1 MKTKGI
7 FIAVLIAAAVVV
19 YESAFIVS
27 ETEQVVIT
35 QFGRIVRDPI
45 TDPGLK
51 FKIPFIE
58 KATFFPKNIQEWDGE
73 PGQIPTLDKTFI
85 WVDAFAR
92 WKIVDPV
99 KFFQTVNNRSNAVS
113 RLNDIIDPAVRNFIT
128 SYKLIDAVRKSNREL
143 DTSEVGLEDQEKKP
157 QSHYVISL
165 GREKITQ
172 GILEQAQPKV
182 SQFGIELVD
191 VKIKGINY
199 VEEVRKSVYDRMI
212 AERKQIAE
220 KFRSEGKGEAQK
232 ILGQKERDLQQITS
246 EAYRV
251 SQEVKGKADAD
262 AVKIYADAYGVDP
275 DFYAFTQTLE
285 IYNESLNKDATLL
298 LSTDSE
304 FLKYFKGISPK
315 SKQ

>member
-1 MKTKGI
+1 MKIKGI
-7 FIAVLIAAAVVV
+7 VAIALIAAAVVL

-27 ETEQVVIT
+27 ETDQVVIT

-45 TDPGLK
+45 TDPGLR
-51 FKIPFIE
+51 FKVPFIE
-58 KATFFPKNIQEWDGE
+58 KANFFPKNIQEWDGE

-99 KFFQTVNNRSNAVS
+99 KFFQTVNNRFNAVS

-128 SYKLIDAVRKSNREL
+128 SHRLIDAVRKSNREL
-143 DTSEVGLEDQEKKP
+143 DVTEVGLEDQEKKP
-157 QSHYVISL
+157 QVYVITL

-172 GILEQAQPKV
+172 GVLEQAQPKV
-182 SQFGIELVD
+182 AQFGIELVD

-232 ILGQKERDLQQITS
+232 VLGQKERDLQQITS
-246 EAYRV
+246 EAYRIA
-251 SQEVKGKADAD
+251 QEVKGKADAE
-262 AVKIYADAYGVDP
+262 AAKIYAEAYGVDP

-285 IYNESLNKDATLL
+285 AYNESLSKDASLL

-304 FLKYFKGISPK
+304 FLKYFKGIPSK
-315 SKQ
+315 SK

>member
-1 MKTKGI
+1 MKLKGVWI
-7 FIAVLIAAAVVV
+7 ILLIATTVML
-19 YESAFIVS
+19 YDSAFTVS

-35 QFGRIVRDPI
+35 QFGRIVGDSIR
-45 TDPGLK
+45 DPGLK
-51 FKIPFIE
+51 FKLPFIQ
-58 KATFFPKNIQEWDGE
+58 KTHIFNKNILEWDGE

-92 WKIVDPV
+92 WRIVDPV
-99 KFFQTVNNRSNAVS
+99 KFFQTVNNRLNAVS

-128 SYKLIDAVRKSNREL
+128 SHKLIDAVRKSNREL
-143 DTSEVGLEDQEKKP
+143 DTAEVGLEDLEKKP
-157 QSHYVISL
+157 QSHYGITI

-182 SQFGIELVD
+182 DQFGIELVD

-232 ILGQKERDLQQITS
+232 VLGQKDKELQQITS
-246 EAYRV
+246 EAYRIA
-251 SQEVKGKADAD
+251 QELKGKADAE
-262 AVKIYADAYGVDP
+262 ATQIYAAAYGLDP
-275 DFYAFTQTLE
+275 EFYSFLQTLE
-285 IYNESLNKDATLL
+285 VYSDSLDKSSSVL

-304 FLKYFKGISPK
+304 LMKYFKGFP
-315 SKQ
+315 SK

>member
-1 MKTKGI
+1 MKLKGVWI
-7 FIAVLIAAAVVV
+7 ILLIAAAVMV
-19 YESAFIVS
+19 YDSAFTVN

-35 QFGRIVRDPI
+35 QFGRIVGEAI
-45 TDPGLK
+45 KDPGLK
-51 FKIPFIE
+51 FKLPFIQ
-58 KATFFPKNIQEWDGE
+58 KAHIFNKNILEWDGE

-92 WKIVDPV
+92 WRIVDPV
-99 KFFQTVNNRSNAVS
+99 KFFQTVNNRSNAMS
-113 RLNDIIDPAVRNFIT
+113 RLNDIIDPAVRNFVT
-128 SYKLIDAVRKSNREL
+128 SHKLIDAVRKSNREL
-143 DTSEVGLEDQEKKP
+143 DTAEVGLEDLEKKP
-157 QSHYVISL
+157 QSHYGITI

-182 SQFGIELVD
+182 DQFGIELVD

-232 ILGQKERDLQQITS
+232 VLGQKDKELQQITS
-246 EAYRV
+246 EAYRIA
-251 SQEVKGKADAD
+251 QELKGKADAE
-262 AVKIYADAYGVDP
+262 ATQIYAAAYGLDP
-275 DFYAFTQTLE
+275 EFYSFLQTLE
-285 IYNESLNKDATLL
+285 VYSDSLDKSSSVL

-304 FLKYFKGISPK
+304 LMKYFKGFP
-315 SKQ
+315 SK

>member
-1 MKTKGI
+1 MKTRG
-7 FIAVLIAAAVVV
+7 FLVIALIAAAVVL
-19 YESAFIVS
+19 YESAFVVS

-246 EAYRV
+246 EAYRI
-251 SQEVKGKADAD
+251 SQEVKGKADAE
-262 AVKIYADAYGVDP
+262 AAKIYADAYGIDP

-285 IYNESLNKDATLL
+285 IYNESLNKDASLL
-298 LSTDSE
+298 LSTDSD

-315 SKQ
+315 SK

>member
-1 MKTKGI
+1 
-7 FIAVLIAAAVVV
+7 
-19 YESAFIVS
+19 
-27 ETEQVVIT
+27 
-35 QFGRIVRDPI
+35 
-45 TDPGLK
+45 
-51 FKIPFIE
+51 
-58 KATFFPKNIQEWDGE
+58 
-73 PGQIPTLDKTFI
+73 
-85 WVDAFAR
+85 
-92 WKIVDPV
+92 
-99 KFFQTVNNRSNAVS
+99 
-113 RLNDIIDPAVRNFIT
+113 
-128 SYKLIDAVRKSNREL
+128 
-143 DTSEVGLEDQEKKP
+143 
-157 QSHYVISL
+157 
-165 GREKITQ
+165 
-172 GILEQAQPKV
+172 
-182 SQFGIELVD
+182 VD

-262 AVKIYADAYGVDP
+262 AVKIYADAYGVDA

-315 SKQ
+315 SK

>member
-1 MKTKGI
+1 MKLKGVWI
-7 FIAVLIAAAVVV
+7 ILLIAATVLV
-19 YESAFIVS
+19 YDSAFTVN

-35 QFGRIVRDPI
+35 QFGRIVGEAIR
-45 TDPGLK
+45 DPGLK
-51 FKIPFIE
+51 FKVPFIQ
-58 KATFFPKNIQEWDGE
+58 KTHVFNKNILEWDGE

-85 WVDAFAR
+85 WVDSFAR
-92 WKIVDPV
+92 WRIADPI
-99 KFFQTVNNRSNAVS
+99 KFFQTVNNRLNAIS

-143 DTSEVGLEDQEKKP
+143 DTAEVGLEDLEKKP
-157 QSHYVISL
+157 QSHYAITI

-172 GILEQAQPKV
+172 GILEQAQAKLY
-182 SQFGIELVD
+182 QFGIELVD

-220 KFRSEGKGEAQK
+220 KFRSEGKGEAQRV
-232 ILGQKERDLQQITS
+232 LGQKDKELQQITS

-251 SQEVKGKADAD
+251 AQELKGKADAE
-262 AVKIYADAYGVDP
+262 ATQIYAAAYGVDP
-275 DFYAFTQTLE
+275 EFYSFLQTLE
-285 IYNESLNKDATLL
+285 VYNDSLDKSSSIV

-304 FLKYFKGISPK
+304 LMKYFKGFL
-315 SKQ
+315 SK

>member
-45 TDPGLK
+45 MDPGLK

-191 VKIKGINY
+191 VKSKGINY

-246 EAYRV
+246 EAYRI
-251 SQEVKGKADAD
+251 SQEVKGKADAE
-262 AVKIYADAYGVDP
+262 AAKIYADAYGIDP
-275 DFYAFTQTLE
+275 DFYAFTQTME
-285 IYNESLNKDATLL
+285 IYNESLNKDASLL

-304 FLKYFKGISPK
+304 LLKYFKGISPK
-315 SKQ
+315 SK

>member
-1 MKTKGI
+1 MKLKGVWI
-7 FIAVLIAAAVVV
+7 ILLIAATVMV
-19 YESAFIVS
+19 YDSAFTVS

-35 QFGRIVRDPI
+35 QFGRIVGEPI
-45 TDPGLK
+45 RDPGLK
-51 FKIPFIE
+51 FKLPFIQ
-58 KATFFPKNIQEWDGE
+58 KAHVFNKNILEWDGE

-92 WKIVDPV
+92 WRIVDPV
-99 KFFQTVNNRSNAVS
+99 KFFQTVNNRSNAMS

-128 SYKLIDAVRKSNREL
+128 SHKLIDAVRKSNREL
-143 DTSEVGLEDQEKKP
+143 DTAEVGLEDLEKKP
-157 QSHYVISL
+157 QSHYGITI

-182 SQFGIELVD
+182 DQFGIELVD

-232 ILGQKERDLQQITS
+232 VLGQKDKELQQITS
-246 EAYRV
+246 EAYRIA
-251 SQEVKGKADAD
+251 QELKGKADAE
-262 AVKIYADAYGVDP
+262 ATQIYAAAYGLDP
-275 DFYAFTQTLE
+275 EFYSFLQTLE
-285 IYNESLNKDATLL
+285 VYSDSLDKSSSVL

-304 FLKYFKGISPK
+304 LMKYFKGFP
-315 SKQ
+315 SK

>member
-1 MKTKGI
+1 MKLKGI
-7 FIAVLIAAAVVV
+7 WIILLIAASVIV
-19 YESAFIVS
+19 YDSAFTVS

-35 QFGRIVRDPI
+35 QFGRIVGDAI
-45 TDPGLK
+45 KDPGLK
-51 FKIPFIE
+51 FKLPFIQ
-58 KATFFPKNIQEWDGE
+58 KVHTFNKNILEWDGE

-92 WKIVDPV
+92 WRIVDPV
-99 KFFQTVNNRSNAVS
+99 KFFQTVNNRLNAMS

-128 SYKLIDAVRKSNREL
+128 SHKLIDAVRKSNREL
-143 DTSEVGLEDQEKKP
+143 DTAEVGLEDLEKKP
-157 QSHYVISL
+157 QSHYGITI

-182 SQFGIELVD
+182 DQFGIELVD

-232 ILGQKERDLQQITS
+232 VLGQKDKELQQITS
-246 EAYRV
+246 EAYRIA
-251 SQEVKGKADAD
+251 QELKGKADAE
-262 AVKIYADAYGVDP
+262 ATQIYAAAYGLDP
-275 DFYAFTQTLE
+275 EFYSFLQTLE
-285 IYNESLNKDATLL
+285 VYNDSLDKSSSVL

-304 FLKYFKGISPK
+304 LMKYFKGFP
-315 SKQ
+315 SK

>member
-1 MKTKGI
+1 MKLKGVWI
-7 FIAVLIAAAVVV
+7 ILLIAAGIIV
-19 YESAFIVS
+19 YDSAFTIS

-35 QFGRIVRDPI
+35 QFGRIVGDAI
-45 TDPGLK
+45 KEPGLK
-51 FKIPFIE
+51 FKLPFIQ
-58 KATFFPKNIQEWDGE
+58 KAHIFNKNILEWDGE

-92 WKIVDPV
+92 WRIADPI
-99 KFFQTVNNRSNAVS
+99 KFFQTVNNRLNAIS

-128 SYKLIDAVRKSNREL
+128 SHKLIDAVRKSNREL
-143 DTSEVGLEDQEKKP
+143 DTAEVGLEDLEKKP
-157 QSHYVISL
+157 QSHYTITI

-182 SQFGIELVD
+182 DQFGIELVD

-232 ILGQKERDLQQITS
+232 VLGQKDKELQQITS
-246 EAYRV
+246 QAYRIA
-251 SQEVKGKADAD
+251 QELKGKADAE
-262 AVKIYADAYGVDP
+262 ATQIYAAAYGLDP
-275 DFYAFTQTLE
+275 DFYSFLQTLE
-285 IYNESLNKDATLL
+285 VYNESLDKSSSVV

-304 FLKYFKGISPK
+304 LMKYFKGFP
-315 SKQ
+315 SK